1 MANSKPETDLLAPPE
16 LVLGFSQADDLV
28 DVLVQSHQ
36 RVQRIAGAPLTL
48 VLTGRG
54 AVMTVTRPTFGS
66 DFCGGVFEATVLEH
80 EVSGLQM
87 LAKSQAGIDC
97 TFEGTRCRLTIETDP
112 DDQGLFRK
120 LLSRVSEEVELPETW
135 RVRGERFAD
144 EPLSPGHLFR
154 AMREMSASDVHLF
167 PGSSPVLRVNGRL
180 EEYSELPRASNV
192 QIMDL
197 VQSLAPENA
206 WQKFVEDGQCSFR
219 FQQPGQ
225 GYSRV
230 AAFRKGGAPHCTI
243 RFLSEE
249 IPSFEELK
257 LPIESMREL
266 ASLREGLVLITGM
279 TGSGKS
285 TTVAAIIDWINANR
299 NVHVL
304 TIEDPIEYVHLNQQA
319 VVSQREVGL
328 DVDSFTSAIRSGLRH
343 DPDVI
348 FVGEMRDSDTIRSVI
363 SAAATGHLVIST
375 VHSSTASEVV
385 NRIVSFFAPAERDLV
400 RLQLHDCLKCVVC
413 QRLLPAISGG
423 RLPALEF
430 MYNDSKK
437 LSDSILESDSIGMR
451 IGMQQ
456 THSESTIF
464 EEALLKLIKERKI
477 SEEVASE
484 FAPNRETL
492 EQMKIGTY
500 RPPSLESFRS

>member
-1 MANSKPETDLLAPPE
+1 MSNSNPKADPLAPPE
-16 LVLGFSQADDLV
+16 IVLGFSQADDLV
-28 DVLVQSHQ
+28 DVVVQSHQ
-36 RVQRIAGAPLTL
+36 RVQRVAGAPLTL
-48 VLTGRG
+48 VLRGRG
-54 AVMTVTRPTFGS
+54 AVLTVTRQTFGT
-66 DFCGGVFEATVLEH
+66 DFCAGTLEADVLEH
-80 EVSGLQM
+80 EVSGLQT
-87 LAKSQAGIDC
+87 LARSQAGIEC
-97 TFEGTRCRLTIETDP
+97 EFEGTRCRLSIETDP

-120 LLSRVSEEVELPETW
+120 LLSRLSEEIELPETW

-144 EPLSPGHLFR
+144 EPLSPGLLFR

-167 PGSSPVLRVNGRL
+167 PGSAPMLRVNGLL

-197 VQSLAPENA
+197 VRSLAPANA
-206 WQKFVEDGQCSFR
+206 WETLVAEGQCSFR
-219 FQQPGQ
+219 FQQPGH

-243 RFLSEE
+243 RFLSED
-249 IPSFEELK
+249 IPTFEELQ
-257 LPIESMREL
+257 LPIESMRQL

-285 TTVAAIIDWINANR
+285 TTVAAILDWINANR

-304 TIEDPIEYVHLNQQA
+304 TVEDPVEYVHLNQKS
-319 VVSQREVGL
+319 VVSQREIGL
-328 DVDSFTSAIRSGLRH
+328 DVDSFTAAIRGGLRH

-363 SAAATGHLVIST
+363 NAAATGHLVIST

-400 RLQLHDCLKCVVC
+400 RLQLHDCLKCVAC
-413 QRLLPAISGG
+413 QRLLPAVNGG

-451 IGMQQ
+451 VGMQQ
-456 THSESTIF
+456 THSDSSIF
-464 EEALLKLIKERKI
+464 EEDLLRLFKAKKI
-477 SEEVASE
+477 SEEIASE
-484 FAPNRETL
+484 FAPNPETL